1 MSKPRFMTIQRH
13 ILEQE
18 KIHPEATGELS
29 ALLSDLVLAAKIIS
43 LEVNKAG
50 LVDILGF
57 TGDQN
62 VHGDQ
67 VKKLDMFAHDMLIKA
82 MDHGGHLC
90 IMASEEEE
98 DIIHIPPHHKTGKY
112 VLLFDPLDGSSNID
126 ANISIGTIFS
136 IYKRVSPGDGPGTLE
151 DCLQPGYKQEV
162 AGYIVYG
169 SSTILVYT
177 AGHGVFGFTLDPAVG
192 EFLLSHDDIKI
203 PPKSK
208 IYSINE
214 GNYKY
219 WHTGLKKY
227 IKYLQEE
234 DAETRRPYSSRYI
247 GSMVADI
254 HRNLLYGGIFMYPA
268 DSRSPKGKLRLMYE
282 CNPMAF
288 IIEAAGGRAS
298 NGYKRILEIEP
309 SSLHQKTPVFIG
321 NEEDVKLVER
331 FIAEEEKFI
340 NEAMKETKPEE
351 KKAEAAEVVNE
362 KTENV
367 K

>member
-1 MSKPRFMTIQRH
+1 MPKLRFMTLARH
-13 ILEQE
+13 IIEGQ
-18 KIHPEATGELS
+18 KKYPEATGELS
-29 ALLSDLVLAAKIIS
+29 RLLHDLSLAAKVIS

-57 TGDQN
+57 TGDN
-62 VHGDQ
+62 NIHGEQ
-67 VKKLDMFAHDMLIKA
+67 VKKLDMFAHDMMFRA

-90 IMASEEEE
+90 VMASEEEE
-98 DIIHIPPHHKTGKY
+98 DIIHIPEPYKVGKY

-136 IYKRVSPGDGPGTLE
+136 IYRRITPEGRPGTLQ
-151 DCLQPGYKQEV
+151 DCLQKGMEQV
-162 AGYIVYG
+162 AAGYVVYG

-177 AGHGVFGFTLDPAVG
+177 TGEGVHGFTLDPSFG
-192 EFLLSHDDIKI
+192 EFILSHENIRT
-203 PPKSK
+203 PKKSR

-219 WHTGLKKY
+219 WHPGLKKY

-234 DAETRRPYSSRYI
+234 DEATRRPYTTRYI

-268 DSRSPKGKLRLMYE
+268 DSRSPSGKLRLMYE

-288 IIEAAGGRAS
+288 IVEVAGGRAS
-298 NGYKRILEIEP
+298 DGKQRILEIIPET
-309 SSLHQKTPVFIG
+309 LHQRSPIFIG
-321 NEEDVKLVER
+321 SEEDVIMVEK
-331 FIAEEEKFI
+331 FMAEEEI
-340 NEAMKETKPEE
+340 ENEIIE
-351 KKAEAAEVVNE
+351 K
-362 KTENV
+362 
-367 K
+367 

>member
-1 MSKPRFMTIQRH
+1 MPKVRFMTLARH
-13 ILEQE
+13 IIEGE
-18 KIHPEATGELS
+18 KMHPEATGELS
-29 ALLSDLVLAAKIIS
+29 RLLSDLSLAAKVIS

-57 TGDQN
+57 TGDNN
-62 VHGDQ
+62 VHGEQ
-67 VKKLDMFAHDMLIKA
+67 VKKLDIFAHDMLIRA
-82 MDHGGHLC
+82 MDHGGHLA

-98 DIIHIPPHHKTGKY
+98 DIIHIPSQFKLGKY

-136 IYKRVSPGDGPGTLE
+136 IYKRVSPEGSPGTLA
-151 DCLQPGYKQEV
+151 DCLQPGMNQV
-162 AGYIVYG
+162 AAGYIVYG
-169 SSTILVYT
+169 SSTIIVYT
-177 AGHGVFGFTLDPAVG
+177 TGHGVHGFTLDPSFG
-192 EFLLSHDDIKI
+192 EFLLSHENMRTPK
-203 PPKSK
+203 KSK

-219 WHTGLKKY
+219 WHPGLKKY

-234 DAETRRPYSSRYI
+234 DKATSRPYSSRYI

-288 IIEAAGGRAS
+288 IVEAAGGRAS
-298 NGYKRILEIEP
+298 NGKQRILEIQP
-309 SSLHQKTPVFIG
+309 NSLHERTPIFIG
-321 NEEDVKLVER
+321 SEEDVLMVEK
-331 FIAEEEKFI
+331 FMAEENQEITQF
-340 NEAMKETKPEE
+340 
-351 KKAEAAEVVNE
+351 E
-362 KTENV
+362 KTTTSD
-367 K
+367 